1 MKVIKGNSNKSQITR
16 GLMLQVGQGGVLILD
31 ETNVAHMFNN
41 FKYCKTTDMLDS
53 ITVLERKLPPDF
65 LDEIH
70 HVVFIT
76 MMVNMDTDVI
86 NKLLRLEAETGKQ
99 FYLQMNDF
107 RMNKI
112 EVYDLK

>member
-1 MKVIKGNSNKSQITR
+1 MKVIVGNSGKSQITR
-16 GLMLQVGQGGVLILD
+16 GLMLQVGQGGVLILS
-31 ETNVAHMFNN
+31 ETNVRHMFNN

-53 ITVLERKLPPDF
+53 ITVLERKLPPEF

-76 MMVNMDTDVI
+76 MMVNFDDGII
-86 NKLLRLEAETGKQ
+86 NQLLNLEAETGKQ

-107 RMNKI
+107 RMDHIK
-112 EVYDLK
+112 VYDMK